1 MTTPPAN
8 IAMPPAPGAGATGMA
23 PSGMVPSSAAM
34 AALTTL
40 VAAPSYVQPL
50 TPTMGGLLQS
60 TYGEFEPWM
69 EEDTFMTGLD
79 SIQLDMDEEVQITE
93 SASSYKLQ
101 WSSEK
106 LQLSSKGIEDY
117 V

>member
-1 MTTPPAN
+1 
-8 IAMPPAPGAGATGMA
+8 
-23 PSGMVPSSAAM
+23 
-34 AALTTL
+34 
-40 VAAPSYVQPL
+40 
-50 TPTMGGLLQS
+50 MGGLLQS

-69 EEDTFMTGLD
+69 EEDPFMTGLD
-79 SIQLDMDEEVQITE
+79 STQLDMDDEVQITE